1 MLGEHG
7 IAKGRF
13 RSLFSPS
20 LIGLFHFSLVLF
32 VSDRGFSNARAPPA
46 VAGRRCSMLAS
57 IRSGPQLCPCSELP
71 KRLEKTE
78 KQEKE
83 DKRYM
88 YVTCIAPHAPARTC
102 SAAVYVCSM

>member
-32 VSDRGFSNARAPPA
+32 VSDRGFSNARPRR
-46 VAGRRCSMLAS
+46 GR
-57 IRSGPQLCPCSELP
+57 
-71 KRLEKTE
+71 
-78 KQEKE
+78 
-83 DKRYM
+83 
-88 YVTCIAPHAPARTC
+88 
-102 SAAVYVCSM
+102 